1 VWRVARSA
9 GCGIGAPLDLSRS
22 PGPSPV
28 CHSGTVFV
36 TNHVLSGVII
46 GQVLRGRPVAAF
58 VVGVGSHLL
67 LDACPHW
74 GCATETPEGAAR
86 FLQVA
91 RRDGL
96 LGLGTM
102 AVAAVAVDQKS
113 RMSTIAAMA
122 GAALLDMDKPVL
134 QFTGRRA
141 FPEVVNRI
149 HKVVQNEV
157 PNGFRNELGY
167 GTAFAVVGSVLARRA
182 RSTRTIGPGATA
194 PLRAC

>member
-1 VWRVARSA
+1 
-9 GCGIGAPLDLSRS
+9 
-22 PGPSPV
+22 
-28 CHSGTVFV
+28 VFV

-46 GQVLRGRPVAAF
+46 GQALRGRPVTAF

-74 GCATETPEGAAR
+74 GCATETPEGSAR

-102 AVAAVAVDQKS
+102 AVAAATVDSES
-113 RMSTIAAMA
+113 RSSTIAAMA

-134 QFTGRRA
+134 HFTGRRA
-141 FPEVVNRI
+141 FPEVINRI
-149 HKVVQNEV
+149 HKAVQNEV
-157 PNGFRNELGY
+157 PDGLRNELGY
-167 GTAFAVVGSVLARRA
+167 GTAFAAVGAALARRP
-182 RSTRTIGPGATA
+182 RSPRRFTSELSPW
-194 PLRAC
+194 LN